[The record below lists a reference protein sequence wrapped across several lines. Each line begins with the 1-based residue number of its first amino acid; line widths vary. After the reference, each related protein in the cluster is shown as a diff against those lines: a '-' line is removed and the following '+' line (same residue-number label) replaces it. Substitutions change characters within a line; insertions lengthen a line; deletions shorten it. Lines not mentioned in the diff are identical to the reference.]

1 MNVNEKIT
9 SLLKDIA
16 ADVGTISENS
26 TKIGI
31 IYDDT
36 TGLNGQDMATIVVNM
51 PDGAEYKMYSSS
63 SPISLRA
70 YLQGLLHGF
79 ELVTGGYDFKPNNDA
94 AYKRKRDSI
103 CTWREDSR
111 KLRMKQILD
120 SCESPMPEYG
130 RPITSKTRPNAA
142 TSPRFAAFRT
152 RFKE

>member
-36 TGLNGQDMATIVVNM
+36 TGLNGQDMATIVVSM

-79 ELVTGGYDFKPNNDA
+79 ELVTGGYDFKPNNETA
-94 AYKRKRDSI
+94 KRRKRDSI
-103 CTWREDSR
+103 CPWKEEARKYRIR
-111 KLRMKQILD
+111 KLHED
-120 SCESPMPEYG
+120 CATAMPAYG
-130 RPITSKTRPNAA
+130 RPLKTKTHADAA

>member
-36 TGLNGQDMATIVVNM
+36 TGLNGQDMATIVVSM

-103 CTWREDSR
+103 CTWREESR
-111 KLRMKQILD
+111 KLRMKQILE
-120 SCESPMPEYG
+120 SCDAQMPEYG
-130 RPITSKTRPNAA
+130 RPLRARTRPSAA